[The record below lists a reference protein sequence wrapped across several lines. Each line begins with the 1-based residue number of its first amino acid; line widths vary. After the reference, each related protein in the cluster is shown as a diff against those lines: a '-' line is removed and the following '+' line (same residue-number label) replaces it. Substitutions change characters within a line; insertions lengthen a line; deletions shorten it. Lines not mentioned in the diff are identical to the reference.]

1 MGNIEKIVKRVLNEM
16 NFKDMDEVIQ
26 FGEFAKLFSKSEM
39 RLINVYLLKIR
50 ELGVVNMFQAGDF
63 FLMSNE
69 YFKDFMR
76 LKSYERE
83 YDEELIDEIGE
94 MMSDIRSILINAG
107 IKTVENK
114 KSEVTPK
121 NVENAI
127 KRIVTTIMK
136 YYMKGALPQIK

>member
-76 LKSYERE
+76 LKSYERDF
-83 YDEELIDEIGE
+83 DEDEIE
-94 MMSDIRSILINAG
+94 EISDLIEDVRNIMIAGAIRMIERDNRDVS
-107 IKTVENK
+107 VRSV
-114 KSEVTPK
+114 KSAVRVLAQ
-121 NVENAI
+121 N
-127 KRIVTTIMK
+127 TIK
-136 YYMKGALPQIK
+136 YYMTGVLNDRQ

>member
-1 MGNIEKIVKRVLNEM
+1 
-16 NFKDMDEVIQ
+16 
-26 FGEFAKLFSKSEM
+26 M

-94 MMSDIRSILINAG
+94 MMSDIRSILINVG

-114 KSEVTPK
+114 KIEVTPK
-121 NVENAI
+121 NVENSI

>member
-1 MGNIEKIVKRVLNEM
+1 MSNLEKIIKKVLNEM

-136 YYMKGALPQIK
+136 YYMKGVLPQIK

>member
-136 YYMKGALPQIK
+136 YYMKGVLPQIK

>member
-94 MMSDIRSILINAG
+94 MMSDIRSILINVG

-114 KSEVTPK
+114 KIEVTPK
-121 NVENAI
+121 NVENSI

>member
-1 MGNIEKIVKRVLNEM
+1 MSNLEKIIKKVLNEM

>member
-1 MGNIEKIVKRVLNEM
+1 MSNLEKIIKKVLNEM

-94 MMSDIRSILINAG
+94 MMSDIRSILINVG

-114 KSEVTPK
+114 KIEVTPK
-121 NVENAI
+121 NVENSI

>member
-76 LKSYERE
+76 LKSYESE

-94 MMSDIRSILINAG
+94 MMSDIRSILINVG

-114 KSEVTPK
+114 KIEVTPK
-121 NVENAI
+121 NVENSI